1 VHNLWIPVVAIF
13 VVAGLIFGG
22 QAYSE
27 AQRDAHI
34 AATIAGRLD
43 SQGSVEISHLARVN
57 KGYGVCGD
65 YELSSAESGRFY
77 YNSATKRLALGA
89 DAPQYRDN
97 CTGVSDW
104 PLLIDNRTPQYR
116 SRPSQ
121 R

>member
-1 VHNLWIPVVAIF
+1 MHNLWIPVVAI
-13 VVAGLIFGG
+13 VGVAGLIFGG

-34 AATIAGRLD
+34 AAMISEHLD
-43 SQGSVEISHLARVN
+43 SHKPAAISHLTRVN

-89 DAPQYRDN
+89 DAPLYQDN
-97 CTGVSDW
+97 CESVY
-104 PLLIDNRTPQYR
+104 N
-116 SRPSQ
+116 
-121 R
+121 